1 MKNLNSEM
9 TEQAE
14 KIILSSD
21 IIRSR
26 FPKKFKPEICIISGN
41 ISEIIKEFKHL
52 GELNYNDIP
61 GFNGTENLKS
71 AGKIIF
77 AKTKKRDVL
86 ILNGR
91 PQYFDGTDMRSI
103 GHRIY
108 VLKFLGI
115 KKIISVDEI
124 AHLNPRFSCGEIAL
138 IYDHINLMG
147 DNPLIGKNDDTL
159 GIRFPD
165 MSNAYDKEL
174 YKNIYKVLQDNKVR
188 INESVYLGI
197 TGPESETEAEARFYR
212 DIGADILGYS
222 IVPENITSVHCGIAF
237 GAIGLI
243 SRELVADRM
252 SDDSRTQ
259 KQKEKDKSQS
269 YTSSV
274 KILKNIVREIADK
287 I

>member
-1 MKNLNSEM
+1 M
-9 TEQAE
+9 TEQSE
-14 KIILSSD
+14 KIKLSSD

-26 FPKKFKPEICIISGN
+26 FPKRFKPELCIISGN
-41 ISEIIKEFKHL
+41 ISETAKEFKQL
-52 GELNYNDIP
+52 GELNYSDIP
-61 GFNGTENLKS
+61 GFTGTENTKS

-86 ILNGR
+86 ILMGR

-115 KKIISVDEI
+115 KKILSIDET

-147 DNPLIGKNDDTL
+147 DNPLIGKNDETL

-165 MSNAYDKEL
+165 MSNAYEKGM
-174 YKNIYKVLQDNKVR
+174 YKNIYKVFQENKIR

-212 DIGADILGYS
+212 EIGTDVLGYS
-222 IVPENITSVHCGIAF
+222 IVPENITAVHCGIEF

-243 SRELVADRM
+243 SRELIADKM
-252 SDDSRTQ
+252 PEDNRTQ
-259 KQKEKDKSQS
+259 KQREKDQSQN
-269 YTSSV
+269 YISSV
-274 KILKNIVREIADK
+274 KILKGIITELADK